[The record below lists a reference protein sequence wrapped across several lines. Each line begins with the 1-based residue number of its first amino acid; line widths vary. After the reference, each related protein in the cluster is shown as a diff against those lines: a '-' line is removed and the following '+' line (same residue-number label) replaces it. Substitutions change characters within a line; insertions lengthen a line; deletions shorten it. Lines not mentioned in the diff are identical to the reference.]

1 MPDYVILVGAETVQ
15 SAASAISSAADR
27 MVRIPGDLDAV
38 LGRYLNRLE
47 ELVQRSEALVDREER
62 LLALAYPE
70 RMKGEKEA
78 PAGET
83 GRPG

>member
-1 MPDYVILVGAETVQ
+1 MPDYVTLIGAETVQ
-15 SAASAISSAADR
+15 SAASVISSAADR

-47 ELVQRSEALVDREER
+47 ELMQRSEVLVDREKR
-62 LLALAYPE
+62 LLELAYPE
-70 RMKGEKEA
+70 RMKEEKET